1 MTIQPNDQLVN
12 TEAGVFAFFNDTIR
26 NVIHGG
32 VFTAT
37 DKGFVAGNMNEGTK
51 KTVTDGYMGNSNWG
65 SDNASVDTPLQT
77 VNYASCHDNYT
88 LFDNLTVDAMDMTGK
103 TAEEVKEMAAAM
115 NNLAA
120 AYYITAQGV
129 PFIHAGEEM
138 LRSKPDANQDNGF
151 NHNSYASGDEIN
163 SIKWATL
170 SDELVSASVEYYTG
184 LIAFRK
190 AHDAMR
196 MTTEEEILDAMSALE
211 TGNVNVVAVLNEG
224 GNGED
229 VEILSIF
236 NADAAANTVE
246 LPTGEWTVYVNAT
259 QAGTEAIEV
268 VEGEVEVPA
277 TSAMI
282 LVKTGE
288 GTPTDPSEPSDP
300 TDPSDPSEPA
310 DPDAVNKTA
319 LKAAIDKAKALKKAD
334 YSNKSFEAMKSAL
347 AVAEKIYAKEDATQT
362 EVDNALKALNA
373 AIKALVPSTGKNPE
387 TGDSFQMTLFVTMAA
402 LSLMGGAA
410 LVLNRK
416 KFF

>member
-1 MTIQPNDQLVN
+1 
-12 TEAGVFAFFNDTIR
+12 
-26 NVIHGG
+26 
-32 VFTAT
+32 
-37 DKGFVAGNMNEGTK
+37 
-51 KTVTDGYMGNSNWG
+51 
-65 SDNASVDTPLQT
+65 
-77 VNYASCHDNYT
+77 
-88 LFDNLTVDAMDMTGK
+88 
-103 TAEEVKEMAAAM
+103 
-115 NNLAA
+115 
-120 AYYITAQGV
+120 
-129 PFIHAGEEM
+129 
-138 LRSKPDANQDNGF
+138 
-151 NHNSYASGDEIN
+151 
-163 SIKWATL
+163 
-170 SDELVSASVEYYTG
+170 
-184 LIAFRK
+184 
-190 AHDAMR
+190 
-196 MTTEEEILDAMSALE
+196 
-211 TGNVNVVAVLNEG
+211 
-224 GNGED
+224 
-229 VEILSIF
+229 
-236 NADAAANTVE
+236 
-246 LPTGEWTVYVNAT
+246 
-259 QAGTEAIEV
+259 

-300 TDPSDPSEPA
+300 TDPSDPAEPA